1 MKIAVK
7 NKSEWRYVDSKDLT
21 VDGFK
26 LSDVF
31 ERMRLLEKQLDSV
44 LAILDKH
51 FLVKEDNNY
60 VVEVNG
66 KLKLIKGLKI
76 YQPPQENIDLKLYT
90 VKDGK
95 LVVDKKKIGGAVWLI

>member
-31 ERMRLLEKQLDSV
+31 ARMRTLEQELNSV
-44 LAILDKH
+44 LDVLNKH
-51 FLVKEDNNY
+51 FLVKEGNNY
-60 VVEVNG
+60 VVEVDG
-66 KLKLIKGLKI
+66 QLKLVKGLKV
-76 YQPPQENIDLKLYT
+76 YQPPQEGIDLKLYT
-90 VKDGK
+90 VKNGK
-95 LVVDKKKIGGAVWLI
+95 LVVDKKKIGGAV

>member
-31 ERMRLLEKQLDSV
+31 ERMRLLEQQLNSV
-44 LAILDKH
+44 LGVLNNH

-60 VVEVNG
+60 VIEVDG
-66 KLKLIKGLKI
+66 KLKLVKGLKI
-76 YQPPQENIDLKLYT
+76 YQPPHGDVDLKLYT
-90 VKDGK
+90 VKNGK
-95 LVVDKKKIGGAVWLI
+95 LVVDKKKIGGAV